1 MDPRRLGRVIP
12 DTEFAL
18 GESRLR
24 PDLSILS
31 QSKWNLV
38 DLDKVPVRSIPD
50 VTVEIVSPV
59 GGCRSSRT
67 QSCRLP

>member
-50 VTVEIVSPV
+50 
-59 GGCRSSRT
+59 
-67 QSCRLP
+67 